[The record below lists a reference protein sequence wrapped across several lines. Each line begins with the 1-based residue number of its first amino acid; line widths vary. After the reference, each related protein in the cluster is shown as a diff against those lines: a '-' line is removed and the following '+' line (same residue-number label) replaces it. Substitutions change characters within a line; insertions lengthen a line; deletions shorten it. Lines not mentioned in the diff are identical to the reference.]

1 MDDCIEKR
9 ITLHAPMARVFQA
22 LTDSREFG
30 AWFGVTLS
38 GPFVQGASLRA
49 EFGALSEER
58 IMAAQR
64 SLGLEPGKIVQP
76 DPRAT
81 FCTVERIEPVRYFS
95 FRWIPYGIDAEADLE
110 HEPTTL
116 VEFVLV
122 EVPGGTELTVRES
135 GFARVPAHRRARAF
149 RMNEAGWA
157 AQLDNVKRHVEAH

>member
-30 AWFGVTLS
+30 AWFGVSLS
-38 GPFVQGASLRA
+38 GPFVPGARLRA

-64 SLGLEPGKIVQP
+64 GLGLAPGKIVQP

-81 FCTVERIEPVRYFS
+81 FCAVERI
-95 FRWIPYGIDAEADLE
+95 L
-110 HEPTTL
+110 
-116 VEFVLV
+116 
-122 EVPGGTELTVRES
+122 GGTELTVRES
-135 GFARVPAHRRARAF
+135 GFDRVPAHRRVRAF
-149 RMNEAGWA
+149 RMNEAGWS